1 MKKKIAIIGCGG
13 IGEYHLGHLL
23 AFDDIELTAFCDI
36 IPERA
41 EAFAKQ
47 RGGGN
52 VYDNYLSMLENETPD
67 GVFLCVPPYA
77 HGDIEFAL
85 IERGIHM
92 FIEKPVTLDLELG
105 KRIRDAAEAKGL
117 ITAVGFQCRY
127 SGLVDDSKPF
137 FENNQVVHA
146 TCTRI
151 GGIPE
156 TPWWPVKEL
165 SGGQMVEQTIHNVD
179 IIRYYLGE
187 PDTIFSLAT
196 RGFVDGGSDYDTDDL
211 SVAVIRFKSGAIAS
225 VMTGC
230 YAESGAS
237 ADNKIT
243 FSARSARA
251 DLRILDRFDV
261 YGMAGETKADA
272 EEQGGFVI
280 KTDGAIRSGAGAVQ
294 NYKESLDAGVVCDRT
309 FIDALFSGDGSKIRS
324 SYADGLKSVALTLAC
339 NMSIDS
345 GKAIRFDDLFV

>member
-1 MKKKIAIIGCGG
+1 MNKRIAIIGCGG
-13 IGEYHLGHLL
+13 IGDYHLGHLVE
-23 AFDDIELTAFCDI
+23 FKDIDLVAFCDI

-41 EAFAKQ
+41 QDFAD
-47 RGGGN
+47 RTGSGN
-52 VYDNYLSMLENETPD
+52 VYDNYQDLLKNETLD
-67 GVFLCVPPYA
+67 AVFLCIPPYA

-92 FIEKPVTLDLELG
+92 FVEKPVALDLALG

-127 SGLVDDSKPF
+127 SGLVEPSVNF
-137 FENNQVVHA
+137 VQNNEVVHA

-156 TPWWPVKEL
+156 TPWWTNKEL

-179 IIRYYLGE
+179 IIRYHLGE
-187 PDTIFSLAT
+187 PDTVFSIAS
-196 RGFVDGGSDYDTDDL
+196 RGFVNGGSDYDTDDL
-211 SVAVIRFKSGAIAS
+211 SVAVIKFKSGAIAS
-225 VMTGC
+225 IMTGC

-243 FSARSARA
+243 FSAKSARA
-251 DLRILDRFDV
+251 DLRILGSLDV
-261 YGMAGETKADA
+261 YGVAETVEAEA

-280 KTDGAIRSGAGAVQ
+280 KTDGAIKSGTGAVQ

-309 FIDALFSGDGSKIRS
+309 FIDALITGDPSKIRS
-324 SYADGLKSVALTLAC
+324 SYADGLKTVALTLAC

-345 GKAIRFDDLFV
+345 GEAIKFDDLLS